1 MRCIQSCL
9 REFNILESLN
19 ILVNVY
25 MPGIV
30 SEMSIVFLVQLV
42 QIGLS
47 DLVIC
52 RYQYYKKKKDTTSIY
67 DRHNFLGY
75 IKIFSGISGVSDK
88 NSLHFLYILFL
99 HYILLLSSFL
109 LSVFTFHLASLMT
122 CKSFSSSNDA
132 FFLQFS
138 KNDCDLI
145 TSSHYFM

>member
-9 REFNILESLN
+9 REFNILESLH

-52 RYQYYKKKKDTTSIY
+52 RYQYYKKKDITSIY
-67 DRHNFLGY
+67 ARHNFLGY
-75 IKIFSGISGVSDK
+75 IEIFSRTSGVLDK

-99 HYILLLSSFL
+99 HFILLLSSFL
-109 LSVFTFHLASLMT
+109 LSVFPFHLASLMI

-132 FFLQFS
+132 FFLQFR

-145 TSSHYFM
+145 ISSHFM